1 MNTLT
6 IVLIILT
13 IVLLISNI
21 VLFVVERRKYTFDKT
36 KAKVIILV
44 STDRLEIEKEDAD
57 IIKKYN
63 VLDMASGDLK
73 TQHET
78 IYIKSYL
85 AEKR

>member
-1 MNTLT
+1 MNAL
-6 IVLIILT
+6 LIIQT
-13 IVLLISNI
+13 IVLLISII

-36 KAKVIILV
+36 KAKVIILA
-44 STDRLEIEKEDAD
+44 SSDRLEIEKRDAD

-63 VLDMASGDLK
+63 VLDTASGDLK

>member
-1 MNTLT
+1 MKAL
-6 IVLIILT
+6 LIIQT
-13 IVLLISNI
+13 IVLLISII

-36 KAKVIILV
+36 KAKVIILA
-44 STDRLEIEKEDAD
+44 SSDRLEIEKRDAD

-63 VLDMASGDLK
+63 VLDTASGDLK
-73 TQHET
+73 KQHET

>member
-1 MNTLT
+1 MKAL
-6 IVLIILT
+6 LIIQT
-13 IVLLISNI
+13 IVLLISII

-36 KAKVIILV
+36 KAKVIILA
-44 STDRLEIEKEDAD
+44 SSDRLEIEKRDAD

-63 VLDMASGDLK
+63 VLDTASGDLK

-85 AEKR
+85 A

>member
-1 MNTLT
+1 MNAL
-6 IVLIILT
+6 LIIQT
-13 IVLLISNI
+13 IVLLISII

-36 KAKVIILV
+36 KAKVIILA
-44 STDRLEIEKEDAD
+44 SSDRLEIEKEDAD

>member
-36 KAKVIILV
+36 EAKVIILA

-57 IIKKYN
+57 ITKKYN
-63 VLDMASGDLK
+63 VLDMVSGDLK

>member
-1 MNTLT
+1 MNAL
-6 IVLIILT
+6 LIIQT
-13 IVLLISNI
+13 IVLLISII
-21 VLFVVERRKYTFDKT
+21 VLFVVERRKYTFDKI

-44 STDRLEIEKEDAD
+44 SSDRLEIEKRDAD

-63 VLDMASGDLK
+63 VLDTASGDLQ

-85 AEKR
+85 TEKK

>member
-1 MNTLT
+1 MNAL
-6 IVLIILT
+6 LIIQT
-13 IVLLISNI
+13 IVLLISII

-36 KAKVIILV
+36 KAKVIILA
-44 STDRLEIEKEDAD
+44 SSDRLEIEKRDAD

-63 VLDMASGDLK
+63 VLDTASGDLK

-85 AEKR
+85 A

>member
-1 MNTLT
+1 
-6 IVLIILT
+6 
-13 IVLLISNI
+13 IVLLISII

-36 KAKVIILV
+36 KAKVIILA
-44 STDRLEIEKEDAD
+44 SSDRLEIEKRDAD

-63 VLDMASGDLK
+63 VLDTASGDLK
-73 TQHET
+73 KQRET

>member
-1 MNTLT
+1 MNAL
-6 IVLIILT
+6 LIIQT
-13 IVLLISNI
+13 IVLLISII

-63 VLDMASGDLK
+63 VLDMVSGDLK

>member
-1 MNTLT
+1 MNAL
-6 IVLIILT
+6 LIIQT
-13 IVLLISNI
+13 IVLLISII

-36 KAKVIILV
+36 KAKVIILA
-44 STDRLEIEKEDAD
+44 SSDRLEIEKRDAD

>member
-1 MNTLT
+1 MNAL
-6 IVLIILT
+6 LIIQT
-13 IVLLISNI
+13 IVLLISII

-36 KAKVIILV
+36 KAKVIILA

>member
-1 MNTLT
+1 MNAL
-6 IVLIILT
+6 LIIQT
-13 IVLLISNI
+13 IVLLISII

-36 KAKVIILV
+36 KAKVIILA
-44 STDRLEIEKEDAD
+44 SSDRLEIEKRDAD

-63 VLDMASGDLK
+63 VLDTASGDLK
-73 TQHET
+73 IQHET

>member
-1 MNTLT
+1 MNAL
-6 IVLIILT
+6 LIIQT
-13 IVLLISNI
+13 IVLLISII

-36 KAKVIILV
+36 KAKVIILA
-44 STDRLEIEKEDAD
+44 SSDRLEIEKRDAD

-63 VLDMASGDLK
+63 VLDAASGDLK

>member
-1 MNTLT
+1 MNTL
-6 IVLIILT
+6 LILLT

-21 VLFVVERRKYTFDKT
+21 VLFVVERRKYTFDRT
-36 KAKVIILV
+36 KAKVIILA
-44 STDRLEIEKEDAD
+44 SADRLEIEKEDAD

-63 VLDMASGDLK
+63 VLDTACGDLK

>member
-1 MNTLT
+1 MNAL
-6 IVLIILT
+6 LIIQT
-13 IVLLISNI
+13 IVLLISI
-21 VLFVVERRKYTFDKT
+21 IILFVVERRKYTFDKT
-36 KAKVIILV
+36 KAKVIILA
-44 STDRLEIEKEDAD
+44 SSDRLEIEKRDAD

-63 VLDMASGDLK
+63 VLDTASGDLK

>member
-1 MNTLT
+1 MNAL
-6 IVLIILT
+6 LIIQT
-13 IVLLISNI
+13 IVLLISTI
-21 VLFVVERRKYTFDKT
+21 VLLVVERRKYTFDKT
-36 KAKVIILV
+36 KSKVIILA
-44 STDRLEIEKEDAD
+44 STDRLEIEKKDAD

-63 VLDMASGDLK
+63 VLDTASGDLK